1 MNFPIAKWRPSRI
14 RTRKTNPIYAHFNK
28 THSSN
33 TTADVAQWVSA
44 WVCQI
49 PMVMSSSLII
59 CPHQLFAAENQSRT
73 SRIVGDYIGTLFW
86 NQESRRISAGK
97 FILQL
102 GSAVFEWVLSPLGK
116 ILEGV
121 AVKPMS
127 ARELLINSKTKR
139 SRMYSSTLKQTDHWA
154 QTHSKS
160 PKFLHLFSHH
170 QANVPPISP
179 KNSPP
184 KPSHRPSMQ
193 AGQSCLRQPSP
204 DKPIHDAS
212 RGLEYVAVAQD
223 TRPTGTQ
230 GITSNGGFRPRERD
244 SSRGGGCAPSRVG
257 WPKLGHDGPR
267 ELPRFRISRKRLP
280 GWMQTLRWN
289 E

>member
-59 CPHQLFAAENQSRT
+59 CPHQLFAAENQSTT

-139 SRMYSSTLKQTDHWA
+139 SRMYSSTLKQTDH
-154 QTHSKS
+154 
-160 PKFLHLFSHH
+160 
-170 QANVPPISP
+170 
-179 KNSPP
+179 
-184 KPSHRPSMQ
+184 
-193 AGQSCLRQPSP
+193 
-204 DKPIHDAS
+204 
-212 RGLEYVAVAQD
+212 
-223 TRPTGTQ
+223 
-230 GITSNGGFRPRERD
+230 
-244 SSRGGGCAPSRVG
+244 
-257 WPKLGHDGPR
+257 
-267 ELPRFRISRKRLP
+267 
-280 GWMQTLRWN
+280 
-289 E
+289 